1 MNRTSIIR
9 AVPPTARPHRRA
21 LSDAGTPSTR
31 PEPVANHRRTY
42 TVAEVADIVGISRST
57 AYECVRRGEI
67 PSRRFG
73 RRIVVFHHELE
84 RMLGASGALTVQ
96 MDIEAGTTNST
107 A

>member
-1 MNRTSIIR
+1 MSRTSTIR
-9 AVPPTARPHRRA
+9 AVRPTVRPHRRA
-21 LSDAGTPSTR
+21 LGDPGSPPTR
-31 PEPVANHRRTY
+31 PEPVANRRRTY

-57 AYECVRRGEI
+57 AYEGVRRGEI

-84 RMLGASGALTVQ
+84 RMLGASGAPTVQ
-96 MDIEAGTTNST
+96 MDIEAGTTNNT